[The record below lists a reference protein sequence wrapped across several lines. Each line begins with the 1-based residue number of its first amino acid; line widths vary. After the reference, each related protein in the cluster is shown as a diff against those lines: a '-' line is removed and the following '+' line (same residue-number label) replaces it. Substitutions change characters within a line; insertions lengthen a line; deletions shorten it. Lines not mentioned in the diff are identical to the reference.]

1 MIFLPSPTTIPAL
14 SSCVRHYLLGVR
26 MSQDDLMKLRVEM
39 ALQEVQIK
47 FEAQCNLREWTWM
60 MQKGELS
67 TNDVIRVEV
76 NDNGTVNLYDFT
88 LPSKGGMKRLDMAQK
103 DVEPWIM
110 ETISMLRI
118 AETND
123 LVPELGFKISDTLYY
138 ILNRE
143 GEMR

>member
-1 MIFLPSPTTIPAL
+1 
-14 SSCVRHYLLGVR
+14 
-26 MSQDDLMKLRVEM
+26 
-39 ALQEVQIK
+39 
-47 FEAQCNLREWTWM
+47 M
-60 MQKGELS
+60 MQKGELK

-76 NDNGTVNLYDFT
+76 NDDGTVNLYDFT
-88 LPSKGGMKRLDMAQK
+88 LPSKGGMKRLDMSQE

-110 ETISMLRI
+110 ESISMLRI

-143 GEMR
+143 GEMK

>member
-1 MIFLPSPTTIPAL
+1 MKDVTADDVDRRLAQAL
-14 SSCVRHYLLGVR
+14 EE
-26 MSQDDLMKLRVEM
+26 MQTKLT
-39 ALQEVQIK
+39 
-47 FEAQCNLREWTWM
+47 AQGNLHAWTRM
-60 MQKGELS
+60 MQEGIIK

-76 NDNGTVNLYDFT
+76 NEDGTVNLYDFT
-88 LPSKGGMKRLDMAQK
+88 LPSKGGMKRLNMAQE

-118 AETND
+118 ANQND
-123 LVPELGFKISDTLYY
+123 LVPELGFKVSDTLYY

>member
-1 MIFLPSPTTIPAL
+1 
-14 SSCVRHYLLGVR
+14 
-26 MSQDDLMKLRVEM
+26 MSQDDLMKLRVQA
-39 ALQEVQIK
+39 ALDEVHIK
-47 FEAQCNLREWTWM
+47 FEAQKNLREWTWM
-60 MQKGELS
+60 MQRGDVK

-76 NDNGTVNLYDFT
+76 NDDGTVNLYDFT
-88 LPSKGGMKRLDMAQK
+88 LPSKGGMKRLDMSQE

-110 ETISMLRI
+110 ESISMLRI

>member
-1 MIFLPSPTTIPAL
+1 
-14 SSCVRHYLLGVR
+14 
-26 MSQDDLMKLRVEM
+26 MSQDDLIKLRIEM
-39 ALQEVQIK
+39 ALGEVKIK

-60 MQKGELS
+60 MQKGELK

-123 LVPELGFKISDTLYY
+123 LVPELGFKVSDTLYY

>member
-1 MIFLPSPTTIPAL
+1 MKDVTADDVDRRLTQAL
-14 SSCVRHYLLGVR
+14 EEMQV
-26 MSQDDLMKLRVEM
+26 KL
-39 ALQEVQIK
+39 A
-47 FEAQCNLREWTWM
+47 AQGNLHTWTWM
-60 MQKGELS
+60 MQKGELK

-76 NDNGTVNLYDFT
+76 NDDGTVNLYDFT
-88 LPSKGGMKRLDMAQK
+88 LPSKGGMKRLDMSQE

-110 ETISMLRI
+110 ESISMLRI

-123 LVPELGFKISDTLYY
+123 LVPELGFKVSDTLYY

>member
-1 MIFLPSPTTIPAL
+1 MKDVTADDVDRRLTQAL
-14 SSCVRHYLLGVR
+14 EE
-26 MSQDDLMKLRVEM
+26 MQAKL
-39 ALQEVQIK
+39 A
-47 FEAQCNLREWTWM
+47 AQGNLHTWTRM
-60 MQKGELS
+60 MQEGIIK

-123 LVPELGFKISDTLYY
+123 LVPELGFKVSDTLYY

>member
-1 MIFLPSPTTIPAL
+1 MADDVDRRLTQAL
-14 SSCVRHYLLGVR
+14 EE
-26 MSQDDLMKLRVEM
+26 MQTKLT
-39 ALQEVQIK
+39 
-47 FEAQCNLREWTWM
+47 AQGNLHAWTRM
-60 MQKGELS
+60 MQEGIIK

-88 LPSKGGMKRLDMAQK
+88 LPSKGGMKRLDMSQE

-123 LVPELGFKISDTLYY
+123 LVPELGFKVSDTLYY

>member
-1 MIFLPSPTTIPAL
+1 MKDVTADDVDRRLTQAL
-14 SSCVRHYLLGVR
+14 DE
-26 MSQDDLMKLRVEM
+26 MQTKL
-39 ALQEVQIK
+39 A
-47 FEAQCNLREWTWM
+47 AQCNLREWTWM
-60 MQKGELS
+60 MQKGELK

-76 NDNGTVNLYDFT
+76 NDDGTVDLYDFT

-123 LVPELGFKISDTLYY
+123 LVPELGFKVSDTLSY

>member
-1 MIFLPSPTTIPAL
+1 MKDVTADDVDRRLAQAL
-14 SSCVRHYLLGVR
+14 EE
-26 MSQDDLMKLRVEM
+26 MQTKLT
-39 ALQEVQIK
+39 
-47 FEAQCNLREWTWM
+47 AQGNLHAWTRM
-60 MQKGELS
+60 MQEGIIK

-76 NDNGTVNLYDFT
+76 NEDGTVNLYDFT
-88 LPSKGGMKRLDMAQK
+88 LPSKGGMKRLNMAQE

-118 AETND
+118 AEPND
-123 LVPELGFKISDTLYY
+123 LVPELGFKVSDTLYY

>member
-1 MIFLPSPTTIPAL
+1 MKDIDVIQEM
-14 SSCVRHYLLGVR
+14 H
-26 MSQDDLMKLRVEM
+26 KLRIEM
-39 ALQEVQIK
+39 AIDEMHTK
-47 FEAQCNLREWTWM
+47 FGAQANLREWTWM
-60 MQKGELS
+60 MQKGEIK

-88 LPSKGGMKRLDMAQK
+88 LPSKGGMKRLDMAQE

-118 AETND
+118 ADQND
-123 LVPELGFKISDTLYY
+123 LVPELGFKVSDTLYY

>member
-1 MIFLPSPTTIPAL
+1 
-14 SSCVRHYLLGVR
+14 
-26 MSQDDLMKLRVEM
+26 MSQDDLMKLRVQA
-39 ALQEVQIK
+39 ALDEVHVK
-47 FEAQCNLREWTWM
+47 FEAQKNLREWTWM
-60 MQKGELS
+60 MQRGDVK

-88 LPSKGGMKRLDMAQK
+88 LPSKGGMKRLDMSQE

-110 ETISMLRI
+110 ESISMLRI

>member
-1 MIFLPSPTTIPAL
+1 MSLTEYDKLGELHKIRMERAMIDFQ
-14 SSCVRHYLLGVR
+14 VRL
-26 MSQDDLMKLRVEM
+26 
-39 ALQEVQIK
+39 A
-47 FEAQCNLREWTWM
+47 AQSNLREWVHM
-60 MQKGELS
+60 MQNGELK

-76 NDNGTVNLYDFT
+76 NDDGTVNLYDFT
-88 LPSKGGMKRLDMAQK
+88 LPSKGGMKRLDMPQE

-110 ETISMLRI
+110 ESISMLRI
-118 AETND
+118 VETND

>member
-1 MIFLPSPTTIPAL
+1 MKDVMADDVDRRLTQAL
-14 SSCVRHYLLGVR
+14 DEMQV
-26 MSQDDLMKLRVEM
+26 KL
-39 ALQEVQIK
+39 A
-47 FEAQCNLREWTWM
+47 AQGNLHAWTRM
-60 MQKGELS
+60 MQEGIIK

-76 NDNGTVNLYDFT
+76 NDDGTVNLYDFT
-88 LPSKGGMKRLDMAQK
+88 LPSKGGMKRLDMPQE

-118 AETND
+118 ANQND
-123 LVPELGFKISDTLYY
+123 LVPELGFKVSDTLYY

>member
-1 MIFLPSPTTIPAL
+1 MTE
-14 SSCVRHYLLGVR
+14 
-26 MSQDDLMKLRVEM
+26 DDFMKLRIEM
-39 ALQEVQIK
+39 ALQEVHIK

-60 MQKGELS
+60 MQKGEIK

-76 NDNGTVNLYDFT
+76 NDDGTVNLYDFT
-88 LPSKGGMKRLDMAQK
+88 LPSKGGMKRLDIPQE
-103 DVEPWIM
+103 DVEKWIM

-118 AETND
+118 ANTND

>member
-1 MIFLPSPTTIPAL
+1 MSLTEYDKLGELHKIRMERAMIDFQ
-14 SSCVRHYLLGVR
+14 VRLATQ
-26 MSQDDLMKLRVEM
+26 S
-39 ALQEVQIK
+39 
-47 FEAQCNLREWTWM
+47 NLREWIWM
-60 MQKGELS
+60 MQKGELK

-76 NDNGTVNLYDFT
+76 NDDGTVNLYDFT
-88 LPSKGGMKRLDMAQK
+88 LPSKGGMKRLNMSQE

-123 LVPELGFKISDTLYY
+123 LVPELGFKVSDTLYY